1 MCVSGRAEIKT
12 KQRAVIKHFLN
23 GEIMADFNDREDKP
37 SWSEID
43 KRKDRSQHVSR
54 DKSEFNRKPSVKQE
68 WAKKQYLKDIEKL
81 FSGKKEETEEQKNA
95 RKNLSYLYGS
105 SKFNNIVVDY
115 VKKYGLPNDWGIL
128 ILMLDHKDKK
138 IVMKTLTTL
147 REMIDESST
156 AEREGFK
163 SKVKILAMT
172 AEDSALQELAEE
184 IVEGLE

>member
-1 MCVSGRAEIKT
+1 
-12 KQRAVIKHFLN
+12 
-23 GEIMADFNDREDKP
+23 
-37 SWSEID
+37 
-43 KRKDRSQHVSR
+43 
-54 DKSEFNRKPSVKQE
+54 
-68 WAKKQYLKDIEKL
+68 
-81 FSGKKEETEEQKNA
+81 
-95 RKNLSYLYGS
+95 
-105 SKFNNIVVDY
+105 
-115 VKKYGLPNDWGIL
+115 
-128 ILMLDHKDKK
+128 MLDHKDKK